1 MSHSNVSFFFSCL
14 WRANILTKKTLKEST
29 LPPGGRCMH
38 CLRSLLASQAHLVQT
53 TYMDSKH
60 FCYGHLIYLNR
71 IATGPL
77 VFWECWKQIQN
88 IDWFLPNVDQ
98 LKEAVTTMRRTT
110 KLTRPEPPRRTIRHT
125 IMATVRGRI
134 QYPNTQRLW
143 KNDLY
148 RQRVKKSVNNIVSV
162 VCSNI
167 NLAVFTKLSKRNQ
180 WTNCKFRGLPSICVM
195 WHFWTK
201 HDIEK
206 KKTLF

>member
-1 MSHSNVSFFFSCL
+1 
-14 WRANILTKKTLKEST
+14 
-29 LPPGGRCMH
+29 MH
-38 CLRSLLASQAHLVQT
+38 CLRSLLASQSHLVQT

-60 FCYGHLIYLNR
+60 FCYEHPIYLNR
-71 IATGPL
+71 TATGPL
-77 VFWECWKQIQN
+77 VFWECSKQIKD

-110 KLTRPEPPRRTIRHT
+110 KLTRPETPRRTIRHT

-148 RQRVKKSVNNIVSV
+148 RQRVKKSDNNIVSV

-180 WTNCKFRGLPSICVM
+180 WTNFKFRGLPSIYVM
-195 WHFWTK
+195 WNFWTK

-206 KKTLF
+206 KKNWF